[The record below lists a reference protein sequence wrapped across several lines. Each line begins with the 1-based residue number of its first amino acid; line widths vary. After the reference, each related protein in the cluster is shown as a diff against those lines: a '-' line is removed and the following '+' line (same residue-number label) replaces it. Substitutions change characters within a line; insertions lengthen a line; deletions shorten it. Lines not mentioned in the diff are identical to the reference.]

1 MTHCQNAGALAALC
15 KSPSGYLR
23 HESEI
28 CDAVLERESVL
39 VQHWLEHT
47 VHLPLSLLPSA
58 GENEMQA
65 SLTRDRMLEGSSF
78 VT

>member
-1 MTHCQNAGALAALC
+1 MTRCQNTGALAALC

-28 CDAVLERESVL
+28 CDTVLERENSL

-58 GENEMQA
+58 GVKETQ
-65 SLTRDRMLEGSSF
+65 DH
-78 VT
+78 